1 MIAAY
6 ILKRPYMAASS
17 SSAPL
22 KKSKDSSEEDEEK
35 SALEL
40 LLDDGNFDL
49 LRALLAA
56 LAPREAAR
64 LSQISREW
72 ATAAEDCLQAACHS
86 YRWQLPR
93 RQRLQHRY
101 SLPDVPW
108 RGVFIARVCRG
119 CHAAAGDFAVKDTGA
134 GAPKCF
140 LCGKCAKEPSVVERL
155 QRSNLTLDVTG
166 LSGKPLFTR
175 RESKFCSDV
184 SRLSKEAIDN
194 ANGAKADRIA
204 RGRR

>member
-1 MIAAY
+1 MTPRAGTALDMMTRDQAELELSVIAAY

-64 LSQISREW
+64 LSQISR
-72 ATAAEDCLQAACHS
+72 Q
-86 YRWQLPR
+86 RVGPPR
-93 RQRLQHRY
+93 M
-101 SLPDVPW
+101 
-108 RGVFIARVCRG
+108 
-119 CHAAAGDFAVKDTGA
+119 
-134 GAPKCF
+134 
-140 LCGKCAKEPSVVERL
+140 PSR
-155 QRSNLTLDVTG
+155 
-166 LSGKPLFTR
+166 
-175 RESKFCSDV
+175 
-184 SRLSKEAIDN
+184 
-194 ANGAKADRIA
+194 
-204 RGRR
+204 

>member
-1 MIAAY
+1 MIAACTFKTA
-6 ILKRPYMAASS
+6 IHGGLVV
-17 SSAPL
+17 
-22 KKSKDSSEEDEEK
+22 
-35 SALEL
+35 
-40 LLDDGNFDL
+40 
-49 LRALLAA
+49 LRAAQEEQRFVRRRRGKIGARAA
-56 LAPREAAR
+56 IRRRQFRFITCPPRGDTTLAAR
-64 LSQISREW
+64 LSQISLKG